1 LTSHQSYRNA
11 CSKALHWPLFAQ
23 AFWFD
28 ALQVDWQVFHVCIN
42 DADFYFPFIIEKKGI
57 YQLVRN
63 PLLTPYSQLYCTQ
76 QHASASIWQK
86 AYKAFETFL
95 QQFDLVE
102 IDTNPLLNYCAYS
115 KDFPAIAQ
123 HTNVLDLAKPIE
135 QLLTN
140 CKASLQRHLKFAD
153 THFKQIVHTFS
164 VTQEQGSSNAFI
176 ENPLFSL
183 LQIAEQHGKQ
193 KNIYGLQWLNN
204 IVAVCQQNNCGQLF
218 YCNNADGQTQAAI
231 FIVWDA
237 HAAYYVLGASLQP
250 KATRG
255 AMAYLLWHAIQFA
268 QQKNIS
274 MFDFEGSQMPSI
286 DTFFKTFGGTEL
298 PYNRMQQFNS
308 NSLALLMRLKK
319 KLKG

>member
-1 LTSHQSYRNA
+1 LTSQQSFRKA
-11 CSKALHWPLFAQ
+11 CTTFLHWPLFAQ

-28 ALQVDWQVFHVCIN
+28 ALQTNWQVFHICTNEV
-42 DADFYFPFIIEKKGI
+42 DFYFPYIIEKKGI
-57 YQLVRN
+57 YKLVRN

-76 QHASASIWQK
+76 KIASESIWQQ
-86 AYKAFETFL
+86 AYKAFEIFL

-102 IDTNPLLNYCAYS
+102 IDTNPLLNHCEYF
-115 KDFPAIAQ
+115 KDFSAIAQ

-135 QLLTN
+135 ELLAN
-140 CKASLQRHLKFAD
+140 CKPSLQRHLKFAD
-153 THFKQIVHTFS
+153 HHFKQNVLTFS
-164 VTQEQGSSNAFI
+164 ANQSLDASIQ
-176 ENPLFSL
+176 NPLFAL

-193 KNIYGLQWLNN
+193 KNIYGQQWLNN

-268 QQKNIS
+268 QQKNIPI
-274 MFDFEGSQMPSI
+274 FDFEGSQIPSI
-286 DTFFKTFGGTEL
+286 DTFFKTFGGKEL
-298 PYNRMQQFNS
+298 HYNRMQQFNS
-308 NSLALLMRLKK
+308 ASLAVLMKIK
-319 KLKG
+319 NKLKG